1 MSHTN
6 IRKSAYVKLLQ
17 AQQGLGKS
25 TLPIFRPVNREQR
38 RAEAQANKGDKK

>member
-1 MSHTN
+1 MSSTN
-6 IRKSAYVKLLQ
+6 IRRHAFVKLLQ

-25 TLPIFRPVNREQR
+25 TLPIFKPQNREQR